1 MALARFTALLV
12 LSVGFIMSTGSARA
26 AATDWVG
33 DSRAAVRLITAT
45 DNVPADSTLEAGLE
59 FRFAKGWHGYWR
71 TPGDAGIPPAVDWS
85 ASENISGEEISWPS
99 PHRLV
104 IDELQNSVYE
114 NGVVLP
120 VKLFL
125 KQAHTSVR
133 IKASITYAAC
143 SDVCVPLEAELTLA
157 LPTGAGG
164 TSAQSGLI
172 SSAQKRVPGSPDA
185 AGVDVIGT
193 RFAGPASEPTL
204 VVDLKSRSGPFIQ
217 PDLLVEGA
225 GDGIPP
231 APKVELQDAGKTARL
246 TVRLAALPP
255 VGRPLT
261 LTLIDENRATEFKVP
276 TGKAIP
282 DHSSLFFAALL
293 SALLGGL
300 ILNLMPCVLPVLSIK
315 LFAFTRQAG
324 GGLREVRLGS
334 AATASGITFSFMLLA
349 VSLVGLKWSG
359 ATLGW
364 GIQFQQPWF
373 LAGMAV
379 LTVLFAASFFEWLPI
394 GLPSSIANVAS
405 KRSGGP
411 MIEAF
416 LTGVFATLL
425 ATPCSAPF
433 VGTAVGFAL
442 ARGPSEIFA
451 IFMCLGLGM
460 ALPYWM
466 TALFPGCVRWLP
478 RPGPWMLVVRKF
490 LGILLLG
497 TAVWLIYVLWSTAG
511 AWTAGVTA
519 ALLACL
525 LGYRALIS
533 APVKGKIASPASHRS
548 GLITAGLVVVPLI
561 VSLSAAAPVS
571 QPAAGQEWQAFDLD
585 ALPGL
590 IAGGNT
596 VLVDVT
602 ATWCLTCKV
611 NDVRVLE
618 NAEVRSQLQQSH
630 VIRMRADWSRPNPYI
645 ADYLH
650 RFARYGIPFDV
661 VYGPHRPDGE
671 ALPELLT
678 TSALLRAIDRASV
691 HDDSRKSEN
700 SAPDHRQRI
709 N

>member
-1 MALARFTALLV
+1 MALARLTTLLV
-12 LSVGFIMSTGSARA
+12 LTTGLFLSNGSAEA

-45 DNVPADSTLEAGLE
+45 DSIGAHSTLKAGLE

-71 TPGDAGIPPAVDWS
+71 TPGDAGIPPTVDWS
-85 ASENISGEEISWPS
+85 ASENVSGEEVSWPA

-104 IDELQNSVYE
+104 IEGLQNSVYE
-114 NGVVLP
+114 NHVVLP
-120 VKLFL
+120 VKLVL
-125 KQAHTSVR
+125 KQADTAAR
-133 IKASITYAAC
+133 IRASITYAAC
-143 SDVCVPLEAELTLA
+143 SDVCVPLQAELALA
-157 LPTGAGG
+157 LRTGAEGE
-164 TSAQSGLI
+164 SAQSGLI
-172 SSAQKRVPGSPDA
+172 SSAQKQVPGSPDS
-185 AGVDVIGT
+185 AGVDVNGT
-193 RFAGPASEPTL
+193 RFVGSPSEPTL
-204 VVDLKSRSGPFIQ
+204 VVDLKSRSVGFVE
-217 PDLLVEGA
+217 PDLFVEGA
-225 GDGIPP
+225 GNGIPP
-231 APKVELQDAGKTARL
+231 APKVELRDAGKTASL

-255 VGRPLT
+255 ADRPLT
-261 LTLIDENRATEFKVP
+261 LTLIDENRAAEFKVP
-276 TGKAIP
+276 AGQAPP
-282 DHSSLFFAALL
+282 DSENSSLFFAALL

-315 LFAFTRQAG
+315 LFAFTREAG
-324 GGLREVRLGS
+324 GGLRDIRLS
-334 AATASGITFSFMLLA
+334 SVATASGITFSFMLLA
-349 VSLVGLKWSG
+349 AALVGLKWSG

-373 LAGMAV
+373 LAGMAM
-379 LTVLFAASFFEWLPI
+379 LTVLFAASFFDWLPI

-442 ARGPSEIFA
+442 ARGPFEIFA
-451 IFMCLGLGM
+451 IFLCLGVGM
-460 ALPYWM
+460 AAPYWLA
-466 TALFPGCVRWLP
+466 ALFPGSVRWLP

-497 TAVWLIYVLWSTAG
+497 TAVWLIDVLWSTAG

-519 ALLACL
+519 ALVACL

-533 APVKGKIASPASHRS
+533 APVGGQIAALASRRS
-548 GLITAGLVVVPLI
+548 GFITAGLVVVPLI
-561 VSLSAAAPVS
+561 VSLSAATPVS
-571 QPAAGQEWQAFDLD
+571 QSAAGQEWQAFDLD

-618 NAEVRSQLQQSH
+618 TAEVRARLQQSH
-630 VIRMRADWSRPNPYI
+630 VIRMRADWSRPNPTI

-650 RFARYGIPFDV
+650 RFARYGIPFNA
-661 VYGPHRPDGE
+661 VYGPQRPDGE

-678 TSALLRAIDRASV
+678 TSALLQAIDQASDGD
-691 HDDSRKSEN
+691 HIRKSAN
-700 SAPDHRQRI
+700 SGS
-709 N
+709 

>member
-1 MALARFTALLV
+1 MALARFATLLV
-12 LSVGFIMSTGSARA
+12 LSAGLIMSTGSARA

-45 DNVPADSTLEAGLE
+45 DNVPVDSTLEAGLE

-71 TPGDAGIPPAVDWS
+71 TPGDAGIPPTVDWS
-85 ASENISGEEISWPS
+85 ASKNIAGDEISWPA
-99 PHRLV
+99 PQRLV
-104 IDELQNSVYE
+104 IDDLQNSVYE
-114 NGVVLP
+114 NDVVLP

-125 KQAHTSVR
+125 KQAQTSAR
-133 IKASITYAAC
+133 INASITYAAC
-143 SDVCVPLEAELTLA
+143 SDICVPLEAELTLA
-157 LPTGAGG
+157 LPTGAWGA
-164 TSAQSGLI
+164 SAQSRLI
-172 SSAQKRVPGSPDA
+172 SSGQKRVPGSPDA
-185 AGVDVIGT
+185 AGVDVINT
-193 RFAGPASEPTL
+193 RFAGSASAPTL
-204 VVDLKSRSGPFIQ
+204 VVDLKSRSGAFVA
-217 PDLLVEGA
+217 PDLFVEGA
-225 GDGIPP
+225 GNGIPP

-255 VGRPLT
+255 PGRPLT
-261 LTLIDENRATEFKVP
+261 LTLVDENRVAEFKTRVDQ
-276 TGKAIP
+276 AIP
-282 DHSSLFFAALL
+282 ENGSLFFGALL

-315 LFAFTRQAG
+315 LFAFTREAG
-324 GGLREVRLGS
+324 GSLRDVRFG
-334 AATASGITFSFMLLA
+334 AVATASGITFSFMLLA
-349 VSLVGLKWSG
+349 ACLVGLKFSG

-394 GLPSSIANVAS
+394 DLPNSIANFAS
-405 KRSGGP
+405 RRSGGP

-442 ARGPSEIFA
+442 ARGPTEIFA
-451 IFMCLGLGM
+451 TFLCLGLGM
-460 ALPYWM
+460 ASPYLM
-466 TALFPGCVRWLP
+466 AAMFPGCVRWLP

-511 AWTAGVTA
+511 ARTAGVTA
-519 ALLACL
+519 VLLGCL
-525 LGYRALIS
+525 LGYRALVSI
-533 APVKGKIASPASHRS
+533 PIGGRDASPAARRS
-548 GLITAGLVVVPLI
+548 GLVTAGLVVVPLI
-561 VSLSAAAPVS
+561 VSLSGTAPAS
-571 QPAAGQEWQAFDLD
+571 QPRAGQEWQAFDLE

-590 IAGGNT
+590 IAAGNT

-611 NDVRVLE
+611 NDARVLE
-618 NAEVRSQLQQSH
+618 TAEVRSRLQQSH
-630 VIRMRADWSRPNPYI
+630 VIRMRADWSRPNPSI

-650 RFARYGIPFDV
+650 RFTRYGIPFDV
-661 VYGPHRPDGE
+661 VYGPNRPDGE
-671 ALPELLT
+671 TLPELLT
-678 TSALLRAIDRASV
+678 SGLLLRAIDQASV
-691 HDDSRKSEN
+691 HNDTRKSAS
-700 SAPDHRQRI
+700 SAP
-709 N
+709 

>member
-1 MALARFTALLV
+1 MALARLTALLV
-12 LSVGFIMSTGSARA
+12 LSAGFIMSTGGARA

-33 DSRAAVRLITAT
+33 DSRATVRLITAA
-45 DNVPADSTLEAGLE
+45 DNITADSTLEAGLE

-71 TPGDAGIPPAVDWS
+71 TPGDAGIPPTVDWS
-85 ASENISGEEISWPS
+85 ASENIWSGTISWPA

-104 IDELQNSVYE
+104 IDGLQNSVYE
-114 NGVVLP
+114 NDVVLP

-125 KQAHTSVR
+125 THAQTVARV
-133 IKASITYAAC
+133 KASITYAAC
-143 SDVCVPLEAELTLA
+143 SEVCVPLQADLTLA
-157 LPTGAGG
+157 LPTGVEG
-164 TSAQSGLI
+164 TTAQSGLI

-204 VVDLKSRSGPFIQ
+204 VVDLKSRSGAFVQ

-231 APKVELQDAGKTARL
+231 TPKVELQDAGKTARL

-255 VGRPLT
+255 AGRPLT
-261 LTLIDENRATEFKVP
+261 LTLIDGNRTAEFKVAAA
-276 TGKAIP
+276 KVIP
-282 DHSSLFFAALL
+282 ESGSLFFAAVL
-293 SALLGGL
+293 SALIGGL

-315 LFAFTRQAG
+315 LFAFTREAG
-324 GGLREVRLGS
+324 GSLRDVRLGA
-334 AATASGITFSFMLLA
+334 AATASGIAFSFLLLA
-349 VSLVGLKWSG
+349 ASLIGLKWSG

-411 MIEAF
+411 ITEAF

-442 ARGPSEIFA
+442 ARGPSEILA
-451 IFMCLGLGM
+451 IFLCLGLGM
-460 ALPYWM
+460 ALPYLM
-466 TALFPGCVRWLP
+466 AALFPGCVRWLP
-478 RPGPWMLVVRKF
+478 RAGPWMLVVRKF

-497 TAVWLIYVLWSTAG
+497 TAAWLIYVLWSTAG
-511 AWTAGVTA
+511 AWTAGVTTV
-519 ALLACL
+519 LLACL

-533 APVKGKIASPASHRS
+533 APVGGQIASLASRRS

-561 VSLSAAAPVS
+561 VSFSGVAPVLPPAAAR
-571 QPAAGQEWQAFDLD
+571 EWQAFDLD

-618 NAEVRSQLQQSH
+618 NAEVRSRLQQPH

-650 RFARYGIPFDV
+650 RFSRYGIPFDV
-661 VYGPHRPDGE
+661 VYGPQQPAGE

-678 TSALLRAIDRASV
+678 TSALIRAIDQASV
-691 HDDSRKSEN
+691 HDDIRKSAN
-700 SAPDHRQRI
+700 SAP
-709 N
+709 

>member
-85 ASENISGEEISWPS
+85 ASENISGEEISWPA

>member
-1 MALARFTALLV
+1 MALARFTTLIV
-12 LSVGFIMSTGSARA
+12 LSAGLIMSTGSARA

-45 DNVPADSTLEAGLE
+45 DDIPADSTLEAGLE

-85 ASENISGEEISWPS
+85 ASENISGGEISWPA

-104 IDELQNSVYE
+104 IDDLQNSVYE

-172 SSAQKRVPGSPDA
+172 SSGQKRVPGSSDA

-204 VVDLKSRSGPFIQ
+204 VVDLKSRSGPFLH

-255 VGRPLT
+255 AGRPLT
-261 LTLIDENRATEFKVP
+261 LTLIDENRAAEFKVP
-276 TGKAIP
+276 AGQAIP
-282 DHSSLFFAALL
+282 GNGSLFFAALL

-315 LFAFTRQAG
+315 LFAFTREAG
-324 GGLREVRLGS
+324 GSLRDVRLGS

-349 VSLVGLKWSG
+349 ASLVGLKWSG

-451 IFMCLGLGM
+451 IFLCLGLGM

-466 TALFPGCVRWLP
+466 AALFPGCVRWLP

-533 APVKGKIASPASHRS
+533 APVRGQIAAPASRRS

-618 NAEVRSQLQQSH
+618 TAEVRSRLQQSH
-630 VIRMRADWSRPNPYI
+630 VIRMRADWSRPSPYI

-661 VYGPHRPDGE
+661 VYGPQRPDGE

-678 TSALLRAIDRASV
+678 TSLLLRAIDQASV
-691 HDDSRKSEN
+691 HNDIRKSAN
-700 SAPDHRQRI
+700 SAP
-709 N
+709 

>member
-1 MALARFTALLV
+1 MALARLTALLV
-12 LSVGFIMSTGSARA
+12 LSAGLIMSTGSARA

-33 DSRAAVRLITAT
+33 DSRAAVRLITAA
-45 DNVPADSTLEAGLE
+45 DNVTADSTLEAGLE

-71 TPGDAGIPPAVDWS
+71 TPGDAGIPPAVDWT
-85 ASENISGEEISWPS
+85 ASENISNGKISWPA

-104 IDELQNSVYE
+104 IDGLQNSVYE
-114 NGVVLP
+114 NGVILP

-125 KQAHTSVR
+125 KHVQTDTQ

-143 SDVCVPLEAELTLA
+143 SEVCVPLQADLTLA
-157 LPTGAGG
+157 LPTGAEG

-185 AGVDVIGT
+185 AGVDVIGS
-193 RFAGPASEPTL
+193 RFAGPPSEPTL
-204 VVDLKSRSGPFIQ
+204 VVDLKSRSGVFVQ

-231 APKVELQDAGKTARL
+231 APKVDLQDAGKAARL

-255 VGRPLT
+255 AGHPLT
-261 LTLIDENRATEFKVP
+261 LTLIDENRTAEFTVP
-276 TGKAIP
+276 AAQQAIP
-282 DHSSLFFAALL
+282 ESSSLFFAALL

-315 LFAFTRQAG
+315 LFAFTREAG
-324 GGLREVRLGS
+324 GSLRDVRLGS
-334 AATASGITFSFMLLA
+334 AATASGITFSFLLLA
-349 VSLVGLKWSG
+349 ACLIGLKWSG

-394 GLPSSIANVAS
+394 GLPHSIANAAS
-405 KRSGGP
+405 RRSGGP

-442 ARGPSEIFA
+442 ARGPSEILA
-451 IFMCLGLGM
+451 IFVCLGLGM

-466 TALFPGCVRWLP
+466 AALFPGCVRWLP

-497 TAVWLIYVLWSTAG
+497 TAAWLIYVLWSTAG
-511 AWTAGVTA
+511 AWTALITA

-525 LGYRALIS
+525 LSYRALIS
-533 APVKGKIASPASHRS
+533 APFRGQIASLASRRS
-548 GLITAGLVVVPLI
+548 GLITAGLVVMPLI
-561 VSLSAAAPVS
+561 VSFSGTAPVLPAAAA
-571 QPAAGQEWQAFDLD
+571 QDWQAFDLD

-596 VLVDVT
+596 VLVDVS

-618 NAEVRSQLQQSH
+618 NAEVRSRLQQPH

-661 VYGPHRPDGE
+661 VYGPQRPDGE
-671 ALPELLT
+671 PLPELLT
-678 TSALLRAIDRASV
+678 TSGLLRAIDQASV
-691 HDDSRKSEN
+691 HDDIRKSAN
-700 SAPDHRQRI
+700 SAP
-709 N
+709 

>member
-1 MALARFTALLV
+1 MALARLTTLLV
-12 LSVGFIMSTGSARA
+12 LSTGLIMSTGSARA

-33 DSRAAVRLITAT
+33 DSRAAVRLITAA
-45 DNVPADSTLEAGLE
+45 DNVTADSTLEAGLE

-71 TPGDAGIPPAVDWS
+71 TPGDAGIPPAVDWT
-85 ASENISGEEISWPS
+85 ASENISNGKISWPA

-104 IDELQNSVYE
+104 IDALQNSVYE
-114 NGVVLP
+114 NDVVLP

-125 KQAHTSVR
+125 KHVQTNTQ

-143 SDVCVPLEAELTLA
+143 SEVCVPLQADLTLA

-164 TSAQSGLI
+164 NSAQSGLI
-172 SSAQKRVPGSPDA
+172 SSAQRRVPGSPDA
-185 AGVDVIGT
+185 AGVDVIGV
-193 RFAGPASEPTL
+193 RFAGPASKSTL
-204 VVDLKSRSGPFIQ
+204 VVDLKSRSGVFVQ

-231 APKVELQDAGKTARL
+231 APKVDLQDAGKAARL

-255 VGRPLT
+255 AGHPLT
-261 LTLIDENRATEFKVP
+261 LTLIDENRTAEFTVP
-276 TGKAIP
+276 AAQQAIP
-282 DHSSLFFAALL
+282 ESSSLFFAALL

-315 LFAFTRQAG
+315 LFAFTREAG
-324 GGLREVRLGS
+324 GSLRDVRLGS
-334 AATASGITFSFMLLA
+334 AATASGIIFSFLLLA
-349 VSLVGLKWSG
+349 ASLIGLKWSG

-394 GLPSSIANVAS
+394 GLPNSIANVAS

-411 MIEAF
+411 MIESF

-442 ARGPSEIFA
+442 ARGPSEILV
-451 IFMCLGLGM
+451 IFVCLGLGM

-466 TALFPGCVRWLP
+466 AASFPGCVRWLP

-497 TAVWLIYVLWSTAG
+497 TAAWLTYVLWSTAG
-511 AWTAGVTA
+511 VWTAAVTA

-533 APVKGKIASPASHRS
+533 VPVMGQIASLASRRS

-561 VSLSAAAPVS
+561 VSFSGAPPVS
-571 QPAAGQEWQAFDLD
+571 QAAAAQEWQAFDLD

-618 NAEVRSQLQQSH
+618 NAEVRSRLQQPH

-661 VYGPHRPDGE
+661 VYGPQQPDGE

-678 TSALLRAIDRASV
+678 TSALIRAIDQASV
-691 HDDSRKSEN
+691 HDDIRKSAN
-700 SAPDHRQRI
+700 SAP
-709 N
+709 

>member
-1 MALARFTALLV
+1 MALARLTTLLV
-12 LSVGFIMSTGSARA
+12 LSAGFIMSAGTARA

-33 DSRAAVRLITAT
+33 DTRAAVRLITAT
-45 DNVPADSTLEAGLE
+45 DNIAADSTLEAGLQ

-71 TPGDAGIPPAVDWS
+71 TPGDAGIPPTVDWS
-85 ASENISGEEISWPS
+85 ASENISAGEISWPA

-104 IDELQNSVYE
+104 IDDLQNSVYE
-114 NGVVLP
+114 NGVILP

-157 LPTGAGG
+157 LPTGAGA
-164 TSAQSGLI
+164 TSAQAGLI
-172 SSAQKRVPGSPDA
+172 NSGQERVPGSPDA

-204 VVDLKSRSGPFIQ
+204 VVDLKSRSGPFLQ

-246 TVRLAALPP
+246 TVRLAASPP
-255 VGRPLT
+255 AGRPLT
-261 LTLIDENRATEFKVP
+261 LTLIDENRAAEFKVRAGQALP
-276 TGKAIP
+276 ENG
-282 DHSSLFFAALL
+282 SLFFAALL

-315 LFAFTRQAG
+315 LFAFTREAG
-324 GGLREVRLGS
+324 GSLRDIRLGS
-334 AATASGITFSFMLLA
+334 AATAAGITFSFMLLA
-349 VSLVGLKWSG
+349 ASLVGLKWSG

-442 ARGPSEIFA
+442 ARGPSEILA
-451 IFMCLGLGM
+451 IFICLGLGM

-490 LGILLLG
+490 LGVLLLG
-497 TAVWLIYVLWSTAG
+497 TAGWLIYVLCSTAG
-511 AWTAGVTA
+511 AWTAGVTT

-533 APVKGKIASPASHRS
+533 APVNGPIAAYASRRS
-548 GLITAGLVVVPLI
+548 GSITAGLVVVPLI
-561 VSLSAAAPVS
+561 VSLFAVAPVS
-571 QPAAGQEWQAFDLD
+571 QPAVGREWQAFDLD
-585 ALPGL
+585 ALRGL
-590 IAGGNT
+590 VADGNT
-596 VLVDVT
+596 VLVDVS

-618 NAEVRSQLQQSH
+618 NPEVRSRLQQSH
-630 VIRMRADWSRPNPYI
+630 VVRMRADWSRPNPYI

-661 VYGPHRPDGE
+661 VYGPRRPDGE

-678 TSALLRAIDRASV
+678 PGDLLQAIDQASI
-691 HDDSRKSEN
+691 HSDIRKSAN
-700 SAPDHRQRI
+700 SAP
-709 N
+709 

>member
-1 MALARFTALLV
+1 MALARFTTLLV
-12 LSVGFIMSTGSARA
+12 LSAGFIMSTGSARA

-33 DSRAAVRLITAT
+33 DGRAAVRLITAADHIT
-45 DNVPADSTLEAGLE
+45 ADSTLGAGLQ

-71 TPGDAGIPPAVDWS
+71 TPGDAGIPPTVDWS
-85 ASENISGEEISWPS
+85 ASENISSGKISWPA

-104 IDELQNSVYE
+104 IDDLQNSVYE
-114 NGVVLP
+114 NDVVLP
-120 VKLFL
+120 VELFL
-125 KQAHTSVR
+125 KHAQTGAR

-143 SDVCVPLEAELTLA
+143 SEVCVPLEADLTLA
-157 LPTGAGG
+157 LPAGPGGA
-164 TSAQSGLI
+164 SAQSGLI

-193 RFAGPASEPTL
+193 RFAGPAAEPTL
-204 VVDLKSRSGPFIQ
+204 VVDLKSRSGAFVQ

-225 GDGIPP
+225 GNGIPP
-231 APKVELQDAGKTARL
+231 APKLELQDAGKTAHL

-255 VGRPLT
+255 AGRPLT
-261 LTLIDENRATEFKVP
+261 LTLIDENRTAEFKVP
-276 TGKAIP
+276 AGQAIP
-282 DHSSLFFAALL
+282 ENGSLFFAALL

-315 LFAFTRQAG
+315 LFAFTREAG
-324 GGLREVRLGS
+324 GSLRDVRLG
-334 AATASGITFSFMLLA
+334 AVATASGITFSFMLLA
-349 VSLVGLKWSG
+349 ASLVGLKWSG

-394 GLPSSIANVAS
+394 GLPNSIVNVAS

-411 MIEAF
+411 MIEAL

-451 IFMCLGLGM
+451 IFLCLGLGM

-466 TALFPGCVRWLP
+466 AALFPGCVRWLP

-497 TAVWLIYVLWSTAG
+497 TAAWLIYVLWSTAG
-511 AWTAGVTA
+511 AWTAVVTA

-533 APVKGKIASPASHRS
+533 APVGGQIASLASRRS
-548 GLITAGLVVVPLI
+548 GLITAGLVVVSLI
-561 VSLSAAAPVS
+561 AGFSGAAPVS
-571 QPAAGQEWQAFDLD
+571 QPATAQEWQAFDLD

-611 NDVRVLE
+611 NEVRVLE
-618 NAEVRSQLQQSH
+618 NAEVRSRLQQSH

-661 VYGPHRPDGE
+661 VYGPQQPDGE

-678 TSALLRAIDRASV
+678 TNALLRAIDQASV
-691 HDDSRKSEN
+691 HDDIRKSAN
-700 SAPDHRQRI
+700 STP
-709 N
+709 

>member
-1 MALARFTALLV
+1 
-12 LSVGFIMSTGSARA
+12 
-26 AATDWVG
+26 
-33 DSRAAVRLITAT
+33 
-45 DNVPADSTLEAGLE
+45 
-59 FRFAKGWHGYWR
+59 
-71 TPGDAGIPPAVDWS
+71 
-85 ASENISGEEISWPS
+85 
-99 PHRLV
+99 
-104 IDELQNSVYE
+104 
-114 NGVVLP
+114 
-120 VKLFL
+120 
-125 KQAHTSVR
+125 
-133 IKASITYAAC
+133 
-143 SDVCVPLEAELTLA
+143 
-157 LPTGAGG
+157 
-164 TSAQSGLI
+164 
-172 SSAQKRVPGSPDA
+172 
-185 AGVDVIGT
+185 
-193 RFAGPASEPTL
+193 
-204 VVDLKSRSGPFIQ
+204 
-217 PDLLVEGA
+217 
-225 GDGIPP
+225 
-231 APKVELQDAGKTARL
+231 VELQDAGKTARL

-276 TGKAIP
+276 TGQTIP
-282 DHSSLFFAALL
+282 EHSSLFFAALL
-293 SALLGGL
+293 SALFGGL

-349 VSLVGLKWSG
+349 ASLVGLKWSG

-379 LTVLFAASFFEWLPI
+379 LTVLFAASFFDWLPI

-442 ARGPSEIFA
+442 ARGPSEIFS
-451 IFMCLGLGM
+451 IFLCLGLGM

-519 ALLACL
+519 ALLVCL

-533 APVKGKIASPASHRS
+533 APVGAQIASSASRRS
-548 GLITAGLVVVPLI
+548 GFITAGLVVVPLI

-618 NAEVRSQLQQSH
+618 NAEVRSRLQQSH
-630 VIRMRADWSRPNPYI
+630 VIRMRADWSRPSPYI

-661 VYGPHRPDGE
+661 VYGPQRPDGE

-678 TSALLRAIDRASV
+678 TGALLRAIDQASV
-691 HDDSRKSEN
+691 HDDSRKSAN
-700 SAPDHRQRI
+700 AAP
-709 N
+709 

>member
-1 MALARFTALLV
+1 MALGRLTTLLALSAGL
-12 LSVGFIMSTGSARA
+12 IMSTGSARA

-33 DSRAAVRLITAT
+33 DSRAAVRLITAA
-45 DNVPADSTLEAGLE
+45 DHIAGDSTLEAGLE

-71 TPGDAGIPPAVDWS
+71 TPGDAGIPPTVDWS
-85 ASENISGEEISWPS
+85 ASENISGEEISWPA

-104 IDELQNSVYE
+104 IDDLQNSVYE
-114 NGVVLP
+114 NDVVLP
-120 VKLFL
+120 VKLSL
-125 KQAHTSVR
+125 KQSQTSAR
-133 IKASITYAAC
+133 INASITYAAC

-172 SSAQKRVPGSPDA
+172 SSAQKRVPGAPDA

-193 RFAGPASEPTL
+193 RFAGSTSEPTL
-204 VVDLKSRSGPFIQ
+204 VVDLKSRSGAFVA

-225 GDGIPP
+225 GNGIPP
-231 APKVELQDAGKTARL
+231 APKVELEDAGKAVRL
-246 TVRLAALPP
+246 TVRLAALPSA
-255 VGRPLT
+255 GRPLT
-261 LTLIDENRATEFKVP
+261 LTLIDENRAAEFKVP
-276 TGKAIP
+276 ARQATAEN
-282 DHSSLFFAALL
+282 SSLFFAALL

-315 LFAFTRQAG
+315 LFAFAREAG
-324 GGLREVRLGS
+324 GSLRDVRLG
-334 AATASGITFSFMLLA
+334 AVATASGITFSFMLLA
-349 VSLVGLKWSG
+349 AALVGLKWSG

-394 GLPSSIANVAS
+394 GLPNSIANVAS

-416 LTGVFATLL
+416 LAGVFATLL

-442 ARGPSEIFA
+442 ARGPTEILA
-451 IFMCLGLGM
+451 IFLCLSLGM
-460 ALPYWM
+460 AVPYWLA
-466 TALFPGCVRWLP
+466 ALFPGCVRWLP
-478 RPGPWMLVVRKF
+478 RPGPWMLGVRRF

-519 ALLACL
+519 ALLGCL
-525 LGYRALIS
+525 LGYRALVS
-533 APVKGKIASPASHRS
+533 APVRGQITATASRRS
-548 GLITAGLVVVPLI
+548 GWITAGLVVVPLI
-561 VSLSAAAPVS
+561 ASLSTAAPGA
-571 QPAAGQEWQAFDLD
+571 QPAAGQDWQAFDLD

-590 IAGGNT
+590 IANGNT
-596 VLVDVT
+596 VLVDVA

-618 NAEVRSQLQQSH
+618 TAEVRSRLQQSH
-630 VIRMRADWSRPNPYI
+630 VIRMRADWSRPNPII

-661 VYGPHRPDGE
+661 VYGPKRPDGE

-678 TSALLRAIDRASV
+678 TGLLLRTIDQASV
-691 HDDSRKSEN
+691 HNDIRNSAN
-700 SAPDHRQRI
+700 SAP
-709 N
+709 

>member
-1 MALARFTALLV
+1 MALARFTILL
-12 LSVGFIMSTGSARA
+12 LWSAGFIVANGSAQA

-45 DNVPADSTLEAGLE
+45 DSVAADPTIDAGVE

-71 TPGDAGIPPAVDWS
+71 SPGDAGIPPTVDWS
-85 ASENISGEEISWPS
+85 ASDNISSGDISWPA

-104 IDELQNSVYE
+104 IEDLQNTVYE
-114 NGVVLP
+114 DDVILP
-120 VKLFL
+120 VRFL
-125 KQAHTSVR
+125 LKKARGSAR

-143 SDVCVPLEAELTLA
+143 SEVCVPLQAELVLP
-157 LPTGAGG
+157 LPTGSGGISAHAGFIDD
-164 TSAQSGLI
+164 AR
-172 SSAQKRVPGSPDA
+172 KRVPDSPEA
-185 AGVDVIGT
+185 ADIDVIGT
-193 RFAGPASEPTL
+193 HFAGTESKPTL
-204 VVDLKSRSGPFIQ
+204 VVDLKSRSGAFVE
-217 PDLLVEGA
+217 PDVFVEGA
-225 GDGIPP
+225 GNGIPP
-231 APKVELQDAGKTARL
+231 APKVELEDAGKSVRL

-255 VGRPLT
+255 VGPPLT
-261 LTLIDENRATEFKVP
+261 VTLVDGARAAEFKVS
-276 TGKAIP
+276 TGQAISA
-282 DHSSLFFAALL
+282 HGSLFLAALL

-334 AATASGITFSFMLLA
+334 AATAAGITFSFMLLA
-349 VSLVGLKWSG
+349 ACLVGLKWSG
-359 ATLGW
+359 ASLGW

-379 LTVLFAASFFEWLPI
+379 LTVLFAASFFDWLPI
-394 GLPSSIANVAS
+394 GLPSSIANIAS

-442 ARGPSEIFA
+442 ARGPSEIMA
-451 IFMCLGLGM
+451 IFTCLGLGM

-466 TALFPGCVRWLP
+466 TALFPGFVRWLP
-478 RPGPWMLVVRKF
+478 RPGPWMLVVRKL

-497 TAVWLIYVLWSTAG
+497 TAAWLIFVLWSVAG
-511 AWTAGVTA
+511 AWTASVTT

-525 LGYRALIS
+525 LGYRALIRAHVGGQS
-533 APVKGKIASPASHRS
+533 ASRASRRS
-548 GLITAGLVVVPLI
+548 GLITAGLVVAPLI
-561 VSLSAAAPVS
+561 LSSFAVAPVS
-571 QPAAGQEWQAFDLD
+571 QPAVGTEWQAFDLD

-590 IAGGNT
+590 IADGNT

-602 ATWCLTCKV
+602 ATWCLTCRV
-611 NDVRVLE
+611 NEVRVLE
-618 NAEVRSQLQQSH
+618 NAEVRARLQQPH
-630 VIRMRADWSRPNPYI
+630 IIRMRADWSRPNPHI
-645 ADYLH
+645 AGYLH

-661 VYGPHRPDGE
+661 VYGPRQPDGD

-678 TSALLRAIDRASV
+678 TSALLQAIDQA
-691 HDDSRKSEN
+691 
-700 SAPDHRQRI
+700 SAPDDLRKSADSTP
-709 N
+709 

>member
-1 MALARFTALLV
+1 MVLARFTTLLV
-12 LSVGFIMSTGSARA
+12 LSAGFIMSTGSARA

-45 DNVPADSTLEAGLE
+45 DNIAANSTLEAGLE

-71 TPGDAGIPPAVDWS
+71 TPGDAGIPPTVDWS
-85 ASENISGEEISWPS
+85 ASENISGEEISWPA

-104 IDELQNSVYE
+104 IDDLQNSVYE
-114 NGVVLP
+114 NNVVLP

-125 KQAHTSVR
+125 KQAQTSAR

-172 SSAQKRVPGSPDA
+172 SSGQKRVPGSPDA

-204 VVDLKSRSGPFIQ
+204 VVDLESRSGPFLH

-255 VGRPLT
+255 FGRPLT

-276 TGKAIP
+276 VGQAIP
-282 DHSSLFFAALL
+282 EHSSLFFAALL

-324 GGLREVRLGS
+324 SGLREVRLGS
-334 AATASGITFSFMLLA
+334 AATASGIMFSFMLLA
-349 VSLVGLKWSG
+349 ASLVGLKWSG

-442 ARGPSEIFA
+442 ARGPSEILA

-533 APVKGKIASPASHRS
+533 APVRGQVAAPASRRS

-561 VSLSAAAPVS
+561 VGLSTAAPVS

-630 VIRMRADWSRPNPYI
+630 VIRMRADWSRPSPYI

-661 VYGPHRPDGE
+661 VYGPQRPDGE

-678 TSALLRAIDRASV
+678 TSAPLAGNRS
-691 HDDSRKSEN
+691 SFS
-700 SAPDHRQRI
+700 P
-709 N
+709 

>member
-1 MALARFTALLV
+1 MALARFPSLV
-12 LSVGFIMSTGSARA
+12 ALSVGFIMWTGSAHA
-26 AATDWVG
+26 AATNWVG
-33 DSRAAVRLITAT
+33 DSRAVVRLITAT
-45 DNVPADSTLEAGLE
+45 DHITADSTLEAGLE

-71 TPGDAGIPPAVDWS
+71 TPGDAGIPPTIDWS
-85 ASENISGEEISWPS
+85 ASENISGAEISWPA

-114 NGVVLP
+114 NNVVLP
-120 VKLFL
+120 VKLHL
-125 KQAHTSVR
+125 KQAHTSARV
-133 IKASITYAAC
+133 KASIEYAAC
-143 SDVCVPLEAELTLA
+143 SEICVPLQAELTLS
-157 LPTGAGG
+157 LPTGAE
-164 TSAQSGLI
+164 A
-172 SSAQKRVPGSPDA
+172 SSAESVLIDAARKSVPGSAEA
-185 AGVDVIGT
+185 AGIDVIGT
-193 RFAGPASEPTL
+193 RFAGTAAEPTL
-204 VVDLKSRSGPFIQ
+204 VVDLQSKAEAFVR
-217 PDLLVEGA
+217 PDLFVEGA
-225 GDGIPP
+225 GNGIPP

-255 VGRPLT
+255 PDRPLT
-261 LTLIDENRATEFKVP
+261 LTLVDEHRAAELKVP
-276 TGKAIP
+276 AGEAIP
-282 DHSSLFFAALL
+282 EHSPVFFAALL

-324 GGLREVRLGS
+324 GGLRDVRLGS
-334 AATASGITFSFMLLA
+334 AATASGITISFLLLA
-349 VSLVGLKWSG
+349 ASLVGLKWSG

-379 LTVLFAASFFEWLPI
+379 VTVLFAASFFEWLPI
-394 GLPSSIANVAS
+394 GLPSSIATTAS
-405 KRSGGP
+405 TRAGGP
-411 MIEAF
+411 VLEAF
-416 LTGVFATLL
+416 LAGAFATLL

-451 IFMCLGLGM
+451 IFLCLGIGM

-466 TALFPGCVRWLP
+466 AALFPGCVRWLP

-497 TAVWLIYVLWSTAG
+497 TAVWLNFVLWTIAG
-511 AWTAGVTA
+511 AWTAGITT

-533 APVKGKIASPASHRS
+533 APVKGHIAALASRRS
-548 GLITAGLVVVPLI
+548 GWITAGLAIVPLVLSWSAVTS
-561 VSLSAAAPVS
+561 VSR
-571 QPAAGQEWQAFDLD
+571 PAGGREWQAFNLG

-590 IAGGNT
+590 IADGNT
-596 VLVDVT
+596 ILLDVT

-611 NDVRVLE
+611 NDLRVLE
-618 NAEVRSQLQQSH
+618 NSEVRSRLQQSH
-630 VIRMRADWSRPNPYI
+630 VIRMRADWSRPNPLI

-650 RFARYGIPFDV
+650 RFGRYGIPFDV
-661 VYGPHRPDGE
+661 VFGPGRPQGE

-678 TSALLRAIDRASV
+678 TSALLHAIDRASV
-691 HDDSRKSEN
+691 RDYNRKSAE
-700 SAPDHRQRI
+700 SAP
-709 N
+709 